1 MTDAPRPPERRD
13 SHDGHRPAYRDAA
26 LPVADRIADLLGR
39 MTVEEKIGQMLQLDA
54 REDLEDQVVRMH
66 AGSILHASPEKVLR
80 ARELT
85 LGTRLQI
92 PLLVAEDCIHGHSFW
107 DGATIYPTQLGL
119 AASWDAGLAERVA
132 RATAV
137 EVSATG
143 IHWTFSPVLCIA
155 RDLRWG
161 RVDETFG
168 EDPFLIGEL
177 ASAMV
182 RGYQGGGLDD
192 PTAILAT
199 AKHFA
204 GYSETQGGR
213 DASEADISQR
223 KLRSWFL
230 PPFERVAKEG
240 CRTFMLGYQ
249 SIDGVPITVNDWLLN
264 DVLRGEWGYT
274 GTLITDWD
282 NVGRMVWEQKVQPDY
297 AHAAAAAMLAGND
310 MIMTTPGFFQGA
322 LDALARGLV
331 TEEALDRA
339 VTRILLLKFEFGLFE
354 DPRLPDR
361 ERIAAVV
368 GSPEHTALNLEA
380 ARRSLVLLRNDG
392 TLPLG
397 GGLTADAAGRT
408 DAAAGPTRPEAAA
421 DAPALT
427 GGGAGTG
434 SRRIAVVGPLADDAQ
449 TQLGD
454 WAGSSGQVDWI
465 PDGHPREMIT
475 TVLDGL
481 RAHVPAD
488 WEITHARGADILAL
502 EEDPAGA
509 FFPDGQPRPQVVVPS
524 SADAALIA
532 EAVAAAEAADY
543 VVAVVGDRIELVG
556 EGRSTATLEL
566 IGGQV
571 ALLEALAAT
580 GTPLV
585 VVLLASKPHVL
596 PQAVTDAAALVWTAN
611 PGMRGGQA
619 VAELLL
625 GLIEPSGRL
634 PISFARHAGQLPIY
648 YNQIRGQHGDR
659 YADLTQS
666 PAFAFGE
673 GLSYTTV
680 EYADLRVIDPEPSR
694 DGTVRA
700 LVELRN
706 TGDRPAHEVVQ
717 VYVRDSVATVSWA
730 DKELKAY
737 RHVDLQPGETATVE
751 LSLPVADC
759 TIVDAAGR
767 RIVEAGEFE
776 LLVGPSS
783 RDDVLL
789 SARFRV
795 ADAAA
800 SSTSPG
806 DGSAAAAS
814 DHQAVERR

>member
-1 MTDAPRPPERRD
+1 MTIATI
-13 SHDGHRPAYRDAA
+13 PAYLDVA

-54 REDLEDQVVRMH
+54 RDDLEDQVVRMH

-85 LGTRLQI
+85 LQTRLKI
-92 PLLVAEDCIHGHSFW
+92 PLLVGEDCIHGHSFW
-107 DGATIYPTQLGL
+107 EGATIYPTQLGM
-119 AASWDAGLAERVA
+119 AATWDAGLAERVA

-143 IHWTFSPVLCIA
+143 IHWTFSPVLCIT

-213 DASEADISQR
+213 DASEADISRR

-249 SIDGVPITVNDWLLN
+249 TTDGVPITVNDWLLN

-297 AHAAAAAMLAGND
+297 AHAAAAAVLAGND

-322 LDALARGLV
+322 QDALAQGLM

-339 VTRILLLKFEFGLFE
+339 VARILLLKFEFGLFE

-361 ERIAAVV
+361 ERIATAV
-368 GSPEHTALNLEA
+368 GSADHAALNLEV

-392 TLPLG
+392 ALPFA
-397 GGLTADAAGRT
+397 GGLTADASGR
-408 DAAAGPTRPEAAA
+408 ALPTAS
-421 DAPALT
+421 
-427 GGGAGTG
+427 G
-434 SRRIAVVGPLADDAQ
+434 RRVAVVGPLADDAQ

-465 PDGHPREMIT
+465 PDGHPREMIS

-481 RAHVPAD
+481 RAHAPSD
-488 WEITHARGADILAL
+488 WEISYSRGADILTL
-502 EEDPAGA
+502 EEDPEGA

-524 SADAALIA
+524 APDADLIA
-532 EAVAAAEAADY
+532 DAVAAAEGADY

-566 IGGQV
+566 VGGQL

-596 PQAVTDAAALVWTAN
+596 PKTVMDAAALVWAAN

-634 PISFARHAGQLPIY
+634 PLSFARHAGQLPIY

-680 EYADLRVIDPEPSR
+680 EYSGLRVVETALRSD
-694 DGTVRA
+694 DTVRA
-700 LVELRN
+700 LVELHN
-706 TGDRPAHEVVQ
+706 TGDRPAHEIVQ
-717 VYVRDSVATVSWA
+717 VYVRDSVTSVSWA

-751 LSLPVADC
+751 LSLPVAEC

-767 RIVEAGEFE
+767 RLVEAGEFE

-789 SARFRV
+789 SARFHV
-795 ADAAA
+795 ADASA
-800 SSTSPG
+800 SSATAP
-806 DGSAAAAS
+806 AS
-814 DHQAVERR
+814 VVERR